1 VGFNMSWIFVDQIDL
16 NELYAALDVKS
27 TGEAAD
33 PHDLGTSR
41 VPLAGL
47 KPKDG
52 WCAIFGHYSF
62 VLDITIGTDP
72 PRLARLPAKS
82 RAVSCVVLEHAMI
95 SYASLWQGR
104 EIWQVH
110 HQPSKEQPEHLDFW
124 GDLPQSF
131 IGAWEAALQKQRE
144 NNATRKLGEWG
155 VDYVFDVPLNAA
167 AEITGFRH
175 NRGFG
180 KEDAYRE
187 VTALEPING
196 NALRRLSKPPKWW
209 QTVRSTKYYGE
220 GEEPREPSEPTVE
233 QVKQFAKEF
242 LEAMKRAKRMGNP

>member
-1 VGFNMSWIFVDQIDL
+1 LAVGFNMSWIFVDQIDL

-33 PHDLGTSR
+33 PYDLGTSR

-47 KPKDG
+47 KPKEG

-62 VLDITIGTDP
+62 VLDISIGTEP

-95 SYASLWQGR
+95 SHASLWQGR

-124 GDLPQSF
+124 GDLPPSF
-131 IGAWEAALQKQRE
+131 IGTWEAALQKQRE
-144 NNATRKLGEWG
+144 QNATRKLGDWG
-155 VDYVFDVPLNAA
+155 VDYIFDVPLDVA
-167 AEITGFRH
+167 AEITGYRH
-175 NRGFG
+175 NRAGG
-180 KEDAYRE
+180 EDANRE
-187 VTALEPING
+187 VSTLEPING
-196 NALRRLSKPPKWW
+196 NALRRLNHPPKWW
-209 QTVRSTKYYGE
+209 QTVGSIEYLNE
-220 GEEPREPSEPTVE
+220 GEKPREPTVE
-233 QVKQFAKEF
+233 DAKQFAKEF